1 MLVTALGSEMEA
13 QDGKIIDCFV
23 LLNFSLPYL
32 PRSGQPRDQASYYKI
47 SQCMSKDG
55 GVRSHFGVLHNPLN
69 IKITFL
75 WSTTNTNFYCENAV
89 IKIQLLEV
97 QKMEFNSRT

>member
-1 MLVTALGSEMEA
+1 MLVTALGREMEA

-23 LLNFSLPYL
+23 LLSFSLPYL
-32 PRSGQPRDQASYYKI
+32 ARPGSHGTKHLTIQI

-69 IKITFL
+69 IKNNSLVVNNKYQFL
-75 WSTTNTNFYCENAV
+75 
-89 IKIQLLEV
+89 L
-97 QKMEFNSRT
+97 